1 MQLTTFNCFLH
12 VLSEDEEGL
21 IASSPSPATRVSSRA
36 PSGTPAHYSTA
47 RVSSRVP
54 PSQEDNFRS
63 GPTRYQAAPS
73 AAASVPTL
81 PSSSSSSVT
90 TLSSSS
96 VDHHKRGVYHH
107 HLQSGRTA
115 GSEDKILLS
124 DEQVLTSS
132 DTNLPHFL
140 CMFFLSRIS
149 LPGLT
154 SQLGCD
160 RVKRCSYIAIFCSVV
175 LVNDV
180 KCPALLLSPLF
191 NYADKCRPLAMV

>member
-21 IASSPSPATRVSSRA
+21 IASSPSPATRVSLRA

-81 PSSSSSSVT
+81 SSSGPTLPSSSSSSVT
-90 TLSSSS
+90 TLSSSSS

-140 CMFFLSRIS
+140 CMFFFL
-149 LPGLT
+149 
-154 SQLGCD
+154 
-160 RVKRCSYIAIFCSVV
+160 
-175 LVNDV
+175 
-180 KCPALLLSPLF
+180 
-191 NYADKCRPLAMV
+191 ADFFAWFDKTTWLR

>member
-81 PSSSSSSVT
+81 SSVPTLPSSSSSSVT
-90 TLSSSS
+90 TLSSSSS

-115 GSEDKILLS
+115 GSEDKILHLS

-140 CMFFLSRIS
+140 CMFFFL
-149 LPGLT
+149 
-154 SQLGCD
+154 
-160 RVKRCSYIAIFCSVV
+160 
-175 LVNDV
+175 
-180 KCPALLLSPLF
+180 
-191 NYADKCRPLAMV
+191 ADFFAWFDKTTWLR